1 MTRNPR
7 RLLAIAAALLLVI
20 LATTLVLA
28 KGQQLLGGKL
38 RTGDTV
44 TVPRE
49 ETVDGDLYLFGG
61 TLTMEGTVN
70 GDVMALGGQIQVNG
84 TVTGDVLA
92 AGGTVAV
99 AGTVDGDV
107 RATGGQVELSG
118 AVGEDAVISGG
129 QTRLLGGG
137 KVDGDLIVAGGQVSV
152 DGTVGGSIEGGAG
165 AYSRTGPEPGGTEH
179 VVVSPRG
186 GAERESVAGDIV
198 LDAIR
203 QFMVVVVLG
212 ALILWLLPRAL
223 PAAEG
228 QLRSRPGISAL
239 SGLLTCVS
247 YFVFVIAAVLVM
259 ILLAI
264 VFGLLQIGA
273 LVGIE
278 LIAGLLSTLTVTF
291 LFVLGVAF
299 LGDIVVGLTLAHA
312 AVAGRTAAPS
322 PSVNRWRELALL
334 AAGAAV
340 VVILTAI
347 PIVGGLVKVAV
358 VLFGLGAVTL
368 AAWQAWQARRAG
380 GTGPPPATAATA
392 PEAGV

>member
-1 MTRNPR
+1 MTRNLR
-7 RLLAIAAALLLVI
+7 RGLALAAALLLVI
-20 LATTLVLA
+20 LATTMVLA
-28 KGQQLLGGKL
+28 KGELLGGKL
-38 RTGDTV
+38 RTGETV
-44 TVPRE
+44 TVARE
-49 ETVDGDLYLFGG
+49 ETIDGDLYILAG
-61 TLTMEGTVN
+61 TATMEGTVE
-70 GDVMALGGQIQVNG
+70 GDVVAMGGQVQVNG

-99 AGTVDGDV
+99 AGTVEGDV
-107 RATGGQVELSG
+107 RAAGGQVELSG
-118 AVGEDAVISGG
+118 AVGEDAVITGG

-137 KVDGDLIVAGGQVSV
+137 TVDGDLIVAGGQVSV
-152 DGTVGGSIEGGAG
+152 DGTVSGSIEGSAG
-165 AYSRTGPEPGGTEH
+165 TYGRTGPAPGGTEH
-179 VVVSPRG
+179 VVVSPRD
-186 GAERESVAGDIV
+186 GAERETVAGDIV

-203 QFMVVVVLG
+203 QFVVVVLLG
-212 ALILWLLPRAL
+212 ALILWLLPKAL

-247 YFVFVIAAVLVM
+247 YFVFVIAAAILI

-264 VFGLLQIGA
+264 IFGLLQIGP

-278 LIAGLLSTLTVTF
+278 VIAGLLSILTVTF

-322 PSVNRWRELALL
+322 PSGGRWRELALL

-358 VLFGLGAVTL
+358 VLFGLGAAAL
-368 AAWQAWQARRAG
+368 AAWHAWQVRRGRGA
-380 GTGPPPATAATA
+380 TPPAMATA